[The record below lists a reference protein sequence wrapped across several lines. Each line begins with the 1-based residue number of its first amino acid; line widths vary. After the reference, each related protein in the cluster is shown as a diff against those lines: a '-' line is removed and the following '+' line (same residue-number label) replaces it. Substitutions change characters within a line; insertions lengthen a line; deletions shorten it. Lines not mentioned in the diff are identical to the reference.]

1 MFEEVDS
8 LLYEYR
14 HLTHSQFWG
23 TKIPILTASTLEYL
37 RHSLCEHRCWYNSL
51 LFSSLGMA
59 VTIDF
64 VPAWGNRNNNHSW
77 NVLIK
82 DGKSYAFEAFWDQ
95 DRWKYKRIY
104 NNQTFDH
111 LWGEFRLPKV
121 YRHTFKNN
129 IEGPIAD
136 KRINPDNIP
145 PLFKNIKIKD
155 VSSEYF
161 ETSDVTLSLK
171 STPSKTYYAY
181 LCVFGYQQWHPVQWG
196 KIKNNKVSFKG
207 MGKDIIYLPAYYEN
221 GKLIPAGEP
230 FLLDSKGVVTCL
242 KGNKQQISI
251 FINHVEGAPVY
262 NWDLKNIQLLAGL
275 KIHGYSSKT
284 H

>member
-1 MFEEVDS
+1 M
-8 LLYEYR
+8 
-14 HLTHSQFWG
+14 
-23 TKIPILTASTLEYL
+23 
-37 RHSLCEHRCWYNSL
+37 
-51 LFSSLGMA
+51 LFRS
-59 VTIDF
+59 
-64 VPAWGNRNNNHSW
+64 
-77 NVLIK
+77 
-82 DGKSYAFEAFWDQ
+82 AFWDQ

-284 H
+284 HRIDNLLTLSDIIPLKSVIYPIYSNILYDRITATFRSDSREIGRASCRERV